1 MSKIRTQRDRE
12 LMGVAQIV
20 SMCPESSRD
29 ALQVLNYARN
39 IIREFVCDHKERPR
53 VRLVTSAR
61 GHKNTTARASKR
73 CSAALIERE
82 LRH

>member
-12 LMGVAQIV
+12 LMGVAIQIV

-39 IIREFVCDHKERPR
+39 IIRE
-53 VRLVTSAR
+53 LSVTIKSAR
-61 GHKNTTARASKR
+61 
-73 CSAALIERE
+73 E
-82 LRH
+82 LDL